1 MSLCYNLICNGDYMD
16 LYFYFIQLIGF
27 IAWVLLAIS
36 YYRKDTNHILV
47 FQIIST
53 ILFCSSLMQHH
64 GTILSKDSTKKMN
77 ISFFV
82 EETK

>member
-1 MSLCYNLICNGDYMD
+1 MNVFD
-16 LYFYFIQLIGF
+16 LSNCKGISISSMVPFVNPTNIF
-27 IAWVLLAIS
+27 LLFGCQS
-36 YYRKDTNHILV
+36 
-47 FQIIST
+47 IST
-53 ILFCSSLMQHH
+53 ILFCSSFMQHH